1 MQKKLISLLLPIAC
15 YLLPL
20 CLSASLP
27 FSLSA
32 ETLPDGY
39 YNSAQGKTD
48 AELKTALSLI
58 IRGGQRYDYGSQGE
72 DYHTQPKVD
81 PFTGDTLWKKGDPR
95 YGTWTAFVQ
104 TDLRSDGTIWDMYSN
119 TKRYFP
125 ILGGSAAG
133 MDIEHSFPKSW
144 WGGQDS
150 ILAVTDLYLLN
161 PADRVANNNKS
172 NFPPGRLVD
181 STKVNNGIFF
191 MGKDT
196 TWKGNAFTVLDE
208 YKGDFARA
216 FFYVATAYEYYQW
229 TAYPQYINKDS
240 YQGFVPYLR
249 DILLEWHRLDPVSQ
263 KEIDRI
269 NAISSIQHNRNPFI
283 DYPELVEYIWGNKQG
298 EKVDFASLTLTSSSA
313 YQIPISPDNPM
324 ALNAY
329 NISSNAFT
337 AQWTNT
343 GSKSYQLDVFTSTTT
358 GHNDTLIS
366 LPGFKSKF
374 INANEHLQWCNAD
387 GSTSTFGNMDGSYAT
402 CLSTTSAFK
411 QLRIINLEP
420 TPEQTYLDVKCCVFK
435 GDQTADLV
443 IKGNNED
450 TLFVQPLTLDEQVY
464 TFAIP
469 KGTTTLSIWQK
480 EIGKSKNYHRI
491 SLQKVFL
498 YTGDE
503 KTIRTS
509 IEDYPQ
515 TVTGLNHV
523 VKVSLTTPLTLYYCV
538 TPEGLRTSNVI
549 AVELPEPSPSI
560 LPATKDHTP
569 SVRKVLINGNIYII
583 SPYSPTPLPLY
594 SL

>member
-1 MQKKLISLLLPIAC
+1 MQKKIISLLTILTLTFPFGGKDGLGA
-15 YLLPL
+15 YLQ
-20 CLSASLP
+20 
-27 FSLSA
+27 A

-104 TDLRSDGTIWDMYSN
+104 TDLRSDGTVWDMYSN

-216 FFYVATAYEYYQW
+216 YFYVATAYEYYKW

-249 DILLEWHRLDPVSQ
+249 DILLEWHRLDPVSK

-298 EKVDFASLTLTSSSA
+298 HAVDFTTLTLTSSTS
-313 YQIPISPDNPM
+313 YEVPISSANPE
-324 ALNAY
+324 
-329 NISSNAFT
+329 AFT
-337 AQWTNT
+337 PYDVSQREFTARWSDT
-343 GSKSYQLDVFTSTTT
+343 GSESYSLDVYTLEKT
-358 GHNDTLIS
+358 GHNDTIINM
-366 LPGFKSKF
+366 PGFKSKI
-374 INANEHLQWCNAD
+374 INANPHLQWCNAD

-402 CLSTTSAFK
+402 CMSTTSALK
-411 QLRIINLEP
+411 QLRIIDLAP
-420 TPEQTYLDVKCCVFK
+420 VPAQTFLDVKCCVFK

-443 IKGNNED
+443 IKNEKD
-450 TLFVQPLTLDEQVY
+450 EILYTQPLTLDEQVY

-469 KGTTTLSIWQK
+469 EGTTALSLWQK
-480 EIGKSKNYHRI
+480 EIGKKSSGYHRI

-503 KTIRTS
+503 KMVHTS
-509 IEDYPQ
+509 ITGYPLS
-515 TVTGLNHV
+515 VEGESYVVHV
-523 VKVSLTTPLTLYYCV
+523 PEGTPNRLYYDV
-538 TPEGLRTSNVI
+538 TPVGLRTSNSVM
-549 AVELPEPSPSI
+549 VELSHATSIPPVHEP
-560 LPATKDHTP
+560 ATP
-569 SVRKVLINGNIYII
+569 SVRKVFKNNQIYII
-583 SPYSPTPLPLY
+583 SPYSSTPLLLY